1 MVGGGESG
9 GGGEEVGGGGEGEGS
24 LGGGGG
30 DDSGGSDGGSGGGG
44 GESGCGEESGDGES
58 EEELFGGDVLGSPSA
73 AVVSGVEAI
82 GVTSHKDFQ
91 HNMHRKLHTLSNKK
105 KRGEK

>member
-44 GESGCGEESGDGES
+44 ESGCGEESGDGES
-58 EEELFGGDVLGSPSA
+58 EEVLFGGDVLGSPSA
-73 AVVSGVEAI
+73 AVVSGDEAI

-91 HNMHRKLHTLSNKK
+91 HNMHRKLHTLSNQK